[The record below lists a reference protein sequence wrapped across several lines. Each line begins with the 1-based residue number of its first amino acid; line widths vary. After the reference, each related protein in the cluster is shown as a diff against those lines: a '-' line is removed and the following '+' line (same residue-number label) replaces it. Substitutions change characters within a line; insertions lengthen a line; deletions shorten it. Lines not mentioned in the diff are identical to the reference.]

1 MAHNAPR
8 QSVPFF
14 SISGSFF
21 VQFNLCVGPLA
32 KMILLVKQ
40 LQLYRKAKLVVI
52 LDVHLF
58 SYLYSSQDTKDVQAQ
73 GAERDSRA
81 VRFNFESK
89 DQNPSFKD
97 LVRSDV
103 SESPEG
109 AETQISQEPLT
120 EWGPEGPPDLASGLE
135 EGNLPYPYLPTVLE
149 EPNSSFSEGLAY
161 FDLCN
166 FLLRI
171 LWF

>member
-1 MAHNAPR
+1 
-8 QSVPFF
+8 
-14 SISGSFF
+14 
-21 VQFNLCVGPLA
+21 
-32 KMILLVKQ
+32 MILLVKQ
-40 LQLYRKAKLVVI
+40 LKLYRKTELALI
-52 LDVHLF
+52 LDLF
-58 SYLYSSQDTKDVQAQ
+58 SSSLCSSQDRKDVQAQ
-73 GAERDSRA
+73 GGERGSRS

-97 LVRSDV
+97 LVKSDV

-109 AETQISQEPLT
+109 AETQISEEPPT
-120 EWGPEGPPDLASGLE
+120 EWGPEGPPDLASGLD

-171 LWF
+171 LQF